1 MKFEELKNR
10 REALLS
16 MMPEKSVAILSSAY
30 RNFRTRDVENP
41 YRQNSDFLYMT
52 GISEPNLLNL
62 IYREG
67 GKNHLILF
75 RNNTTDHE
83 KVWEGIRLD
92 NNEILERYGFTE
104 VYNYDEYQ
112 EKISIFLEKKE
123 NIYVDDGVNKE
134 LDRFLSSK
142 FSDIGNSK
150 QVNSLYP
157 KNKMALSTI
166 IHKMRLVKSDYEIE
180 LIKNA
185 AQVSI
190 LAHEQAMTKSKPGIY
205 EYELDAEIQYIF
217 NKNNMHFAYMSI
229 VGGGNNACT
238 LHYIKNNHLLKN
250 NDLVLIDAAAENKGY
265 ASDITRTFPVNGKF
279 TKEQA
284 LIYDIV
290 LNAQEKA
297 IEFLRPGV
305 TWDKVHEIS
314 VREIS
319 QGLINLNILPD
330 DIEMVIN
337 NELYKEF
344 FMHKTGHWIGLD
356 VHDVGEYEGILFEPG
371 MIITV
376 EPGIYISSS
385 NKDVEKKWRGI
396 GVRIEDDVLITSNG
410 CEVITKKLAKKRDAV
425 EAICSKNNE

>member
-1 MKFEELKNR
+1 MELEELRNR
-10 REALLS
+10 RESLLS
-16 MMPEKSVAILSSAY
+16 IMPEKSVAILSSAY

-52 GISEPNLLNL
+52 GISEPNLLNM
-62 IYREG
+62 IYRED

-92 NNEILERYGFTE
+92 NNEILERYGFTGI
-104 VYNYDEYQ
+104 YDYDEYQ
-112 EKISIFLEKKE
+112 EKISTILEKKE

-134 LDRFLSSK
+134 LDIFLSSK
-142 FSDIGNSK
+142 LPDIGSSK
-150 QVNSLYP
+150 QLNSLHP
-157 KNKMALSTI
+157 KNKIALSPI
-166 IHKMRLVKSDYEIE
+166 IHKMRLVKSDYEVE
-180 LIKNA
+180 LMKNA

-190 LAHEQAMTKSKPGIY
+190 LAHEQAMKKSKPGIY
-205 EYELDAEIQYIF
+205 EYELDAEMQYIF

-250 NDLVLIDAAAENKGY
+250 NELVLIDAAAENKGY

-314 VREIS
+314 VREIA

-330 DIEMVIN
+330 DLEMVIN

-356 VHDVGEYEGILFEPG
+356 VHDVGDYEGIIFEPG
-371 MIITV
+371 MVITV
-376 EPGIYISSS
+376 EPGIYISLS

-410 CEVITKKLAKKRDAV
+410 CEVITKKLAKKRDAI
-425 EAICSKNNE
+425 EAICSKKNE

>member
-16 MMPEKSVAILSSAY
+16 IMPEKSIAILSSAY
-30 RNFRTRDVENP
+30 RNYRTKDVENP

-52 GISEPNLLNL
+52 GINEPNLLNM
-62 IYREG
+62 IFREG
-67 GKNHLILF
+67 GKNHSILF

-92 NNEILERYGFTE
+92 NNKILERYGFTE
-104 VYNYDEYQ
+104 IHNYDEYQ
-112 EKISIFLEKKE
+112 EKISSFLEKKE
-123 NIYVDDGVNKE
+123 NIYIDDGINKE
-134 LDRFLSSK
+134 LDMFLSSK
-142 FSDIGNSK
+142 LPDIGNSK
-150 QVNSLYP
+150 QVNSLLP
-157 KNKMALSTI
+157 KNKIALSKI

-180 LIKNA
+180 LMKNA

-190 LAHEQAMTKSKPGIY
+190 LAHEQAMKKSKPGIY
-205 EYELDAEIQYIF
+205 EYELDAEIKYIF
-217 NKNNMHFAYMSI
+217 NKHNMHFAYMSI
-229 VGGGNNACT
+229 VGGGDNACT

-250 NDLVLIDAAAENKGY
+250 NELVLIDAAAENKGY

-279 TKEQA
+279 TQEQA

-290 LNAQEKA
+290 LGAQEKA

-314 VREIS
+314 VKEIS
-319 QGLINLNILPD
+319 QGLINLSILPD
-330 DIEMVIN
+330 DIEIVIN
-337 NELYKEF
+337 DGLYKEF

-356 VHDVGEYEGILFEPG
+356 VHDVGDYEGILFEPG
-371 MIITV
+371 MVITV

-425 EAICSKNNE
+425 EAICSKKNE

>member
-16 MMPEKSVAILSSAY
+16 IMPEKSIAILSSAY
-30 RNFRTRDVENP
+30 RNYRTKDVENP

-52 GISEPNLLNL
+52 GINEPNLLNM

-67 GKNHLILF
+67 GKNHSILF

-92 NNEILERYGFTE
+92 NNKILERYGFTE
-104 VYNYDEYQ
+104 IHNYDEYQ
-112 EKISIFLEKKE
+112 EKISSFLEKKE
-123 NIYVDDGVNKE
+123 NIYIDDGINKE
-134 LDRFLSSK
+134 LDIFLSSK
-142 FSDIGNSK
+142 LLDIGNSK
-150 QVNSLYP
+150 QVSSLLP
-157 KNKMALSTI
+157 KNKIALSTI

-180 LIKNA
+180 LMKNA

-190 LAHEQAMTKSKPGIY
+190 LAHEQAMKKSKPGIY
-205 EYELDAEIQYIF
+205 EYELDAEIKYIF
-217 NKNNMHFAYMSI
+217 NKHNMHFAYMSI
-229 VGGGNNACT
+229 VGGGDNACT

-250 NDLVLIDAAAENKGY
+250 NELVLIDAAAENKGY

-279 TKEQA
+279 TQEQA

-290 LNAQEKA
+290 LSAQEKA

-314 VREIS
+314 VKEIS
-319 QGLINLNILPD
+319 QGLINLSILPD
-330 DIEMVIN
+330 DIEIVIN
-337 NELYKEF
+337 DGLYKEF

-356 VHDVGEYEGILFEPG
+356 VHDVGDYEGILFEPG
-371 MIITV
+371 MVITV

-385 NKDVEKKWRGI
+385 NKNVEKKWRGI

-410 CEVITKKLAKKRDAV
+410 CEVITKKLAKKRDEV
-425 EAICSKNNE
+425 EAICSRKNE

>member
-30 RNFRTRDVENP
+30 RNFRTKDVENP
-41 YRQNSDFLYMT
+41 YRQNSDFLYMA
-52 GISEPNLLNL
+52 GINEPNLLNM

-67 GKNHLILF
+67 GKNHSILF

-104 VYNYDEYQ
+104 IHNYDQYQ
-112 EKISIFLEKKE
+112 ERISSFLDKKE
-123 NIYVDDGVNKE
+123 NIYMDDGINKE
-134 LDRFLSSK
+134 LDMFLSSK
-142 FSDIGNSK
+142 LPDIGNSK
-150 QVNSLYP
+150 QVNSLLP
-157 KNKMALSTI
+157 KNKIALSTI

-180 LIKNA
+180 LMKNA

-190 LAHEQAMTKSKPGIY
+190 LAHEQAMKKSKPGIY
-205 EYELDAEIQYIF
+205 EYELDAEIKYIF
-217 NKNNMHFAYMSI
+217 NKHNMHFAYMSI
-229 VGGGNNACT
+229 VGGGDNACT

-250 NDLVLIDAAAENKGY
+250 NELVLIDAAAENKGY

>member
-30 RNFRTRDVENP
+30 RNFRTKDIENP
-41 YRQNSDFLYMT
+41 YRQNSNFLYMT
-52 GISEPNLLNL
+52 GISEPNLLNI

-123 NIYVDDGVNKE
+123 NIYVDDDVNKE

-142 FSDIGNSK
+142 LSDIGNSK

-371 MIITV
+371 MVITV

-385 NKDVEKKWRGI
+385 HKDVEKKWRGI

-425 EAICSKNNE
+425 EAICSKKNE

>member
-16 MMPEKSVAILSSAY
+16 IMPEKSIAILSSAY
-30 RNFRTRDVENP
+30 RNYRTKDVENP

-52 GISEPNLLNL
+52 GINEPNLLNM

-67 GKNHLILF
+67 GKNHSILF

-104 VYNYDEYQ
+104 IHNYDEYQ
-112 EKISIFLEKKE
+112 EKISSFLEKKE
-123 NIYVDDGVNKE
+123 NIYIDDGINKE
-134 LDRFLSSK
+134 LDIFLSSK
-142 FSDIGNSK
+142 LLDIGNSK
-150 QVNSLYP
+150 QVSSLLP
-157 KNKMALSTI
+157 KNKIALSKI

-180 LIKNA
+180 LMKNA

-190 LAHEQAMTKSKPGIY
+190 LAHEQAMKKSKPGIY
-205 EYELDAEIQYIF
+205 EYELDAEIKYIF
-217 NKNNMHFAYMSI
+217 NKHNMHFAYMSI
-229 VGGGNNACT
+229 VGGGDNACT

-250 NDLVLIDAAAENKGY
+250 NELVLIDAAAENKGY

-279 TKEQA
+279 TQEQA

-290 LNAQEKA
+290 LSAQEKA

-314 VREIS
+314 VKEIS
-319 QGLINLNILPD
+319 QGLINLSILPD
-330 DIEMVIN
+330 DIEIVIN
-337 NELYKEF
+337 DGLYKEF

-356 VHDVGEYEGILFEPG
+356 VHDVGDYEGILFEPG
-371 MIITV
+371 MVITV

-385 NKDVEKKWRGI
+385 NKNVEKKWRGI

-410 CEVITKKLAKKRDAV
+410 CEVITKKLAKKRDEV
-425 EAICSKNNE
+425 EAICSRKNE

>member
-16 MMPEKSVAILSSAY
+16 VMPEKSIAILSSAY
-30 RNFRTRDVENP
+30 RNFRTKDVENP

-52 GISEPNLLNL
+52 GINEPNLLNM

-67 GKNHLILF
+67 GKNHSILF

-92 NNEILERYGFTE
+92 NNEILEMYGFTE
-104 VYNYDEYQ
+104 IHNYDEYQ
-112 EKISIFLEKKE
+112 EKISSFLEKKE
-123 NIYVDDGVNKE
+123 NIYIDDGINKE
-134 LDRFLSSK
+134 LDMFLSSK
-142 FSDIGNSK
+142 LPDIGNSK
-150 QVNSLYP
+150 QVNSLFP
-157 KNKMALSTI
+157 KNKIALSTI

-180 LIKNA
+180 LMKNA

-190 LAHEQAMTKSKPGIY
+190 LAHEQAMKKSKPGIY
-205 EYELDAEIQYIF
+205 EYELDAEIKYIF
-217 NKNNMHFAYMSI
+217 NKHNMHFAYMSI
-229 VGGGNNACT
+229 VGGGDNACT

-250 NDLVLIDAAAENKGY
+250 NELVLIDAAAENKGY

-279 TKEQA
+279 TQEQA

-290 LNAQEKA
+290 LSAQEKA

-314 VREIS
+314 VKEIS
-319 QGLINLNILPD
+319 QGLINLRILPD

-337 NELYKEF
+337 DELYKEF

-356 VHDVGEYEGILFEPG
+356 VHDVGDYEGILFEPG
-371 MIITV
+371 MVITV

-385 NKDVEKKWRGI
+385 NKNVEKKWRGI

-410 CEVITKKLAKKRDAV
+410 CEVITKKLAKKRDEV
-425 EAICSKNNE
+425 EAICSRKNE

>member
-16 MMPEKSVAILSSAY
+16 IMPEKSIAILSSAY
-30 RNFRTRDVENP
+30 RNFRTKDVENP

-52 GISEPNLLNL
+52 GINEPNLLNM

-67 GKNHLILF
+67 GKNHSILF

-92 NNEILERYGFTE
+92 NNKILERYGFTE
-104 VYNYDEYQ
+104 IHNYDEYQ
-112 EKISIFLEKKE
+112 EKISSFLEKKE
-123 NIYVDDGVNKE
+123 NIYIDDGINKE
-134 LDRFLSSK
+134 LDMFLSSK
-142 FSDIGNSK
+142 LPDIGNSK
-150 QVNSLYP
+150 QVNSLFP
-157 KNKMALSTI
+157 KNKIALSTI

-180 LIKNA
+180 LMKNA

-190 LAHEQAMTKSKPGIY
+190 LAHEQAMKKSKPGIY
-205 EYELDAEIQYIF
+205 EYELDAEIKYIF
-217 NKNNMHFAYMSI
+217 NKHNMHFAYMSI
-229 VGGGNNACT
+229 VGGGDNACT

-250 NDLVLIDAAAENKGY
+250 NELVLIDAAAENKGY

-279 TKEQA
+279 TQEQA

-290 LNAQEKA
+290 LSAQEKA

-314 VREIS
+314 VKEIS
-319 QGLINLNILPD
+319 QGLINLRILPD

-337 NELYKEF
+337 DGLYKEF

-356 VHDVGEYEGILFEPG
+356 VHDVGDYEGILFQPG
-371 MIITV
+371 MVITV

-385 NKDVEKKWRGI
+385 NKNVEKKWRGI

-410 CEVITKKLAKKRDAV
+410 CEVITKKLAKKRDEV
-425 EAICSKNNE
+425 EAICSRKNE

>member
-16 MMPEKSVAILSSAY
+16 IMPEKSIAILPSAY
-30 RNFRTRDVENP
+30 RNFRTKDVENP

-52 GISEPNLLNL
+52 GINEPNLLNM

-67 GKNHLILF
+67 GKNHSILF

-104 VYNYDEYQ
+104 IHNYDEYQ
-112 EKISIFLEKKE
+112 EKISSFLEKKE
-123 NIYVDDGVNKE
+123 NIYIDDGINKE
-134 LDRFLSSK
+134 LDIFLSSK
-142 FSDIGNSK
+142 LPDIGNSK
-150 QVNSLYP
+150 QVSSLFP
-157 KNKMALSTI
+157 KNKIALGTI

-180 LIKNA
+180 LMKNA

-190 LAHEQAMTKSKPGIY
+190 LAHEQAMKKSKPGIY
-205 EYELDAEIQYIF
+205 EYELDAEIKYIF
-217 NKNNMHFAYMSI
+217 NKHNMHFAYMSI
-229 VGGGNNACT
+229 VGGGDNACT

-250 NDLVLIDAAAENKGY
+250 NELVLIDAAAENKGY

-279 TKEQA
+279 TQEQA

-290 LNAQEKA
+290 LSAQEKA

-314 VREIS
+314 VKEIS
-319 QGLINLNILPD
+319 QGLINLSILPD
-330 DIEMVIN
+330 DIEIVIN
-337 NELYKEF
+337 DGLYKEF

-356 VHDVGEYEGILFEPG
+356 VHDVGDYEGILFEPG
-371 MIITV
+371 MVITV

-385 NKDVEKKWRGI
+385 NKNVEKKWRGI

-410 CEVITKKLAKKRDAV
+410 CEVITKKLAKKRDEV
-425 EAICSKNNE
+425 EAICSRKNE

>member
-1 MKFEELKNR
+1 MKLEELKVR
-10 REALLS
+10 REELLS
-16 MMPEKSVAILSSAY
+16 IMPEKSVAILSSAY
-30 RNFRTRDVENP
+30 RNFRTRDVEHP

-52 GISEPNLLNL
+52 GISEPNLLCM
-62 IYREG
+62 IYRES
-67 GKNHLILF
+67 GKTHLILF
-75 RNNTTDHE
+75 RNNTTEHE
-83 KVWEGIRLD
+83 KVWEGIRPD

-104 VYNYDEYQ
+104 IHSYDEYQ
-112 EKISIFLEKKE
+112 EKASSFLEKKE
-123 NIYVDDGVNKE
+123 NIYVDDDVNKE
-134 LDRFLSSK
+134 LDMFLSSK
-142 FSDIGNSK
+142 CSGIGNTK
-150 QVNSLYP
+150 QVNSLFP
-157 KNKMALSTI
+157 KNKMALSRI

-180 LIKNA
+180 LMKNA

-190 LAHEQAMTKSKPGIY
+190 LAHEQAMKKSKPGIY

-217 NKNNMHFAYMSI
+217 NKNNMHCAYMSI

-238 LHYIKNNHLLKN
+238 LHYIKNNQLLKN
-250 NDLVLIDAAAENKGY
+250 NELVLIDAAAENKGY

-297 IEFLRPGV
+297 IEFVKPGI

-319 QGLINLNILPD
+319 QGLINLTILPD

-356 VHDVGEYEGILFEPG
+356 VHDVGDYEGILFEPG
-371 MIITV
+371 MVITV
-376 EPGIYISSS
+376 EPGIYISLS

-410 CEVITKKLAKKRDAV
+410 CEVMTKKLAKKRDAI
-425 EAICSKNNE
+425 EAICSKKNE

>member
-16 MMPEKSVAILSSAY
+16 IMPEKSIAILSSAY
-30 RNFRTRDVENP
+30 RNFRTKDVENP

-52 GISEPNLLNL
+52 GINEPNLLNM

-67 GKNHLILF
+67 GKNHSILF

-104 VYNYDEYQ
+104 IHNYDEYQ
-112 EKISIFLEKKE
+112 EKISSFLEKKE
-123 NIYVDDGVNKE
+123 NIYIDDGINKE
-134 LDRFLSSK
+134 LDIFLSSK
-142 FSDIGNSK
+142 LPDIGNSK
-150 QVNSLYP
+150 QVSSLFP
-157 KNKMALSTI
+157 KNKIALGTI

-180 LIKNA
+180 LMKNA

-205 EYELDAEIQYIF
+205 EYELDAEIKYIF
-217 NKNNMHFAYMSI
+217 NKHNMHFAYMSI
-229 VGGGNNACT
+229 VGGGDNACT

-250 NDLVLIDAAAENKGY
+250 NELVLIDAAAENKGY

-279 TKEQA
+279 TQEQA

-290 LNAQEKA
+290 LSAQEKA

-314 VREIS
+314 VKEIS
-319 QGLINLNILPD
+319 QGLINLSILPD
-330 DIEMVIN
+330 DIEIVIN
-337 NELYKEF
+337 NGLYKEF

-356 VHDVGEYEGILFEPG
+356 VHDVGDYEGILFEPG
-371 MIITV
+371 MVITV

-385 NKDVEKKWRGI
+385 NKNVEKKWRGI

-410 CEVITKKLAKKRDAV
+410 CEVITKKLAKKRDEV
-425 EAICSKNNE
+425 EAICSRKNE

>member
-16 MMPEKSVAILSSAY
+16 IMPEKSIAILSSAY
-30 RNFRTRDVENP
+30 RNFRTKDVENP

-52 GISEPNLLNL
+52 GINEPNLLNM

-67 GKNHLILF
+67 GKNHSILF

-104 VYNYDEYQ
+104 IHNYDEYQ
-112 EKISIFLEKKE
+112 EKISSFLEKKE
-123 NIYVDDGVNKE
+123 NIYIDDGINKE
-134 LDRFLSSK
+134 LDMFLSSK
-142 FSDIGNSK
+142 LPDIGNNK
-150 QVNSLYP
+150 QVNSLFP
-157 KNKMALSTI
+157 KNKIALSTI

-180 LIKNA
+180 LMKNA

-190 LAHEQAMTKSKPGIY
+190 LAHEQAMKKSKPGIY
-205 EYELDAEIQYIF
+205 EYELDAEIKYIF
-217 NKNNMHFAYMSI
+217 NKHNMHFAYMSI
-229 VGGGNNACT
+229 VGGGDNACT

-250 NDLVLIDAAAENKGY
+250 NELVLIDAAAENKGY

-279 TKEQA
+279 TQEQA

-290 LNAQEKA
+290 LSAQEKA

-314 VREIS
+314 VKEIS
-319 QGLINLNILPD
+319 QGLINLSILPD
-330 DIEMVIN
+330 DIEIVIN
-337 NELYKEF
+337 DGLYKEF

-356 VHDVGEYEGILFEPG
+356 VHDVGDYEGILFEPG
-371 MIITV
+371 MVITV

-385 NKDVEKKWRGI
+385 NKNVEKKWRGI
-396 GVRIEDDVLITSNG
+396 GVRIEDDVLITNNG
-410 CEVITKKLAKKRDAV
+410 CEVITKKLAKKIDEV
-425 EAICSKNNE
+425 EAICSRNNE

>member
-1 MKFEELKNR
+1 MKFDEIKNR
-10 REALLS
+10 REAFLS

-30 RNFRTRDVENP
+30 RNFRTRDVENS

-52 GISEPNLLNL
+52 GISEPNLLHI
-62 IYREG
+62 IYQEG
-67 GKNHLILF
+67 GKAHLILF

-104 VYNYDEYQ
+104 IYNYDEYQ
-112 EKISIFLEKKE
+112 DKISSFLEKKE

-134 LDRFLSSK
+134 LDMFLSLKLSNLG
-142 FSDIGNSK
+142 SSE
-150 QVNSLYP
+150 QVNSLLP
-157 KNKMALSTI
+157 KNKMALNTI

-190 LAHEQAMTKSKPGIY
+190 LAHEQAMKKSKPGIY

-250 NDLVLIDAAAENKGY
+250 NELVLIDAAAENKGY

-279 TKEQA
+279 TEEQA

-297 IEFLRPGV
+297 IKFLRPGV

-314 VREIS
+314 VQEIS
-319 QGLINLNILPD
+319 QGLINLNILPN
-330 DIEMVIN
+330 DIDMVIN

-356 VHDVGEYEGILFEPG
+356 VHDVGDYEGILFEPG
-371 MIITV
+371 MVITV
-376 EPGIYISSS
+376 EPGIYISLS
-385 NKDVEKKWRGI
+385 NTNVEKKWRGI

-410 CEVITKKLAKKRDAV
+410 SEVITKKLAKKRDAI
-425 EAICSKNNE
+425 EAICSKKNE

>member
-10 REALLS
+10 RETLLS
-16 MMPEKSVAILSSAY
+16 IMPEKSIAILSSAY
-30 RNFRTRDVENP
+30 RNFRTKDVENP

-52 GISEPNLLNL
+52 GINEPNLLNM

-67 GKNHLILF
+67 GKNHSILF

-104 VYNYDEYQ
+104 IHNYDEYQ
-112 EKISIFLEKKE
+112 EKISSFLEKKE
-123 NIYVDDGVNKE
+123 NIYIDDGINKE
-134 LDRFLSSK
+134 LDIFLSSK
-142 FSDIGNSK
+142 LPDIGNSK
-150 QVNSLYP
+150 QVNSLFP
-157 KNKMALSTI
+157 KNKIALSTI

-180 LIKNA
+180 LMKNA

-190 LAHEQAMTKSKPGIY
+190 LAHEQAMKKSKPGIY
-205 EYELDAEIQYIF
+205 EYELDAEIKYIF
-217 NKNNMHFAYMSI
+217 NKHNMHFAYMSI
-229 VGGGNNACT
+229 VGGGDNACT

-250 NDLVLIDAAAENKGY
+250 NELVLIDAAAENKGY

-279 TKEQA
+279 TQEQA

-290 LNAQEKA
+290 LSAQEKA

-314 VREIS
+314 VKEIS
-319 QGLINLNILPD
+319 QGLINLRILPD
-330 DIEMVIN
+330 DLEMVIN
-337 NELYKEF
+337 DGLYKEF

-356 VHDVGEYEGILFEPG
+356 VHDVGDYEGILFEPG
-371 MIITV
+371 MVITV

-385 NKDVEKKWRGI
+385 NKNVEKKWRGI

-410 CEVITKKLAKKRDAV
+410 CEVITKKLAKKRDEV
-425 EAICSKNNE
+425 EAICSRKNE

>member
-1 MKFEELKNR
+1 MELEELRNR
-10 REALLS
+10 RESLLS
-16 MMPEKSVAILSSAY
+16 IMPEKSVAILSSAY

-52 GISEPNLLNL
+52 GISEPNLLNM
-62 IYREG
+62 IYRED

-92 NNEILERYGFTE
+92 NNEILERYGFTGI
-104 VYNYDEYQ
+104 YDYDEYQ
-112 EKISIFLEKKE
+112 EKISTILEKKE

-134 LDRFLSSK
+134 LDIFLSSK
-142 FSDIGNSK
+142 LPDIGSSK
-150 QVNSLYP
+150 QLNSLHP
-157 KNKMALSTI
+157 KNKIALSPI

-180 LIKNA
+180 LMKNA

-190 LAHEQAMTKSKPGIY
+190 LAHEQAMKKSKPGIY
-205 EYELDAEIQYIF
+205 EYELDAEMQYIF

-250 NDLVLIDAAAENKGY
+250 NELVLIDAAAENKGY

-314 VREIS
+314 VREIA

-330 DIEMVIN
+330 DLEMVIN

-356 VHDVGEYEGILFEPG
+356 VHDVGDYEGIIFEPG
-371 MIITV
+371 MVITV
-376 EPGIYISSS
+376 EPGIYISLS

-410 CEVITKKLAKKRDAV
+410 CEVITKKLAKKRDAI
-425 EAICSKNNE
+425 EAICSKKNE

>member
-16 MMPEKSVAILSSAY
+16 IMPEKSIAILSSAY
-30 RNFRTRDVENP
+30 RNFRTKDVENP
-41 YRQNSDFLYMT
+41 YRQNSDFLYMA
-52 GISEPNLLNL
+52 GINEPNLLNM

-67 GKNHLILF
+67 GKNHSILF

-104 VYNYDEYQ
+104 IHNYDQYQ
-112 EKISIFLEKKE
+112 ERISSFLEKKE
-123 NIYVDDGVNKE
+123 NIYMDDGINKE
-134 LDRFLSSK
+134 LDMFLSSK
-142 FSDIGNSK
+142 LPDIGNSK
-150 QVNSLYP
+150 QVNSLFP
-157 KNKMALSTI
+157 KNKIALSTI

-180 LIKNA
+180 LMKNA

-190 LAHEQAMTKSKPGIY
+190 LAHEQAMKKSKPGIY
-205 EYELDAEIQYIF
+205 EYELDAEIKYIF
-217 NKNNMHFAYMSI
+217 NKHNMHFAYMSI
-229 VGGGNNACT
+229 VGGGDNACT

-250 NDLVLIDAAAENKGY
+250 NELVLIDAAAENKGY

-279 TKEQA
+279 TQEQA

-290 LNAQEKA
+290 LSAQEKA

-314 VREIS
+314 VKEIS
-319 QGLINLNILPD
+319 QGLINLRILPD

-337 NELYKEF
+337 DGLYKEF

-356 VHDVGEYEGILFEPG
+356 VHDVGDYEGILFEPG
-371 MIITV
+371 MVITV

-385 NKDVEKKWRGI
+385 NKNVEKKWRGI

-410 CEVITKKLAKKRDAV
+410 CEVITKKLAKKRDEV
-425 EAICSKNNE
+425 EAICSRKNE

>member
-16 MMPEKSVAILSSAY
+16 IMPEKSIAILSSAY
-30 RNFRTRDVENP
+30 RNFRTKDVENP

-52 GISEPNLLNL
+52 GINEPNLLNM

-67 GKNHLILF
+67 GKNHSILF

-104 VYNYDEYQ
+104 IHNYDQYQ
-112 EKISIFLEKKE
+112 ERISSFLEKKE
-123 NIYVDDGVNKE
+123 NIYIDDGINKE
-134 LDRFLSSK
+134 LDMFLSSK
-142 FSDIGNSK
+142 LPDIGNSK
-150 QVNSLYP
+150 QVNNLLP
-157 KNKMALSTI
+157 KNKIALSTI

-180 LIKNA
+180 LMKNA

-190 LAHEQAMTKSKPGIY
+190 LAHEQAMKKSKPGIY
-205 EYELDAEIQYIF
+205 EYELDAEIKYIF
-217 NKNNMHFAYMSI
+217 NKHNMHFAYMSI
-229 VGGGNNACT
+229 VGGGDNACT

-250 NDLVLIDAAAENKGY
+250 NELVLIDAAAENKGY

-279 TKEQA
+279 TQEQA

-290 LNAQEKA
+290 LSAQEKA

-314 VREIS
+314 VKEIS
-319 QGLINLNILPD
+319 QGLINLRILPD

-337 NELYKEF
+337 DGLYKEF

-356 VHDVGEYEGILFEPG
+356 VHDVGDYEGILFEPG
-371 MIITV
+371 MVITV

-385 NKDVEKKWRGI
+385 NKNVEKKWRGI

-410 CEVITKKLAKKRDAV
+410 CEVITKKLAKKRDEV
-425 EAICSKNNE
+425 EAICSRKNE

>member
-16 MMPEKSVAILSSAY
+16 IMPEKSIAILSSAY
-30 RNFRTRDVENP
+30 RNFRTKDVENP
-41 YRQNSDFLYMT
+41 YRQNSDFLYMA
-52 GISEPNLLNL
+52 GINEPNLLNM

-67 GKNHLILF
+67 GKNHSILF

-104 VYNYDEYQ
+104 IHNYDQYQ
-112 EKISIFLEKKE
+112 ERISSFLEKKE
-123 NIYVDDGVNKE
+123 NIYIDDGINKE

-142 FSDIGNSK
+142 LPDIGNNK
-150 QVNSLYP
+150 QVNSLFP
-157 KNKMALSTI
+157 KNKIALSTI

-180 LIKNA
+180 LMKNA

-190 LAHEQAMTKSKPGIY
+190 LAHEQAMKKSKPGIY
-205 EYELDAEIQYIF
+205 EYELDAEIKYIF
-217 NKNNMHFAYMSI
+217 NKHNMHFAYMSI
-229 VGGGNNACT
+229 VGGGDNACT

-250 NDLVLIDAAAENKGY
+250 NELVLIDAAAENKGY

-279 TKEQA
+279 TQEQA

-290 LNAQEKA
+290 LSAQEKA

-314 VREIS
+314 VKEIS
-319 QGLINLNILPD
+319 QGLINLSILPD

-337 NELYKEF
+337 DGLYKEF

-356 VHDVGEYEGILFEPG
+356 VHDVGDYEGILFQPG
-371 MIITV
+371 MVITV

-385 NKDVEKKWRGI
+385 NKNVEKKWRGI

-410 CEVITKKLAKKRDAV
+410 CEVITKKLAKKRDEV
-425 EAICSKNNE
+425 EAICSRKNE

>member
-52 GISEPNLLNL
+52 GINEPNLLNM

-67 GKNHLILF
+67 GKNHSILF

-134 LDRFLSSK
+134 LDIFLSSK
-142 FSDIGNSK
+142 LSDIGNSK

-157 KNKMALSTI
+157 KHKMVLSTI

-371 MIITV
+371 MVITV

-396 GVRIEDDVLITSNG
+396 GVRIEDDILITSNG

-425 EAICSKNNE
+425 EAICSKKNE

>member
-16 MMPEKSVAILSSAY
+16 IMPEKSIAILSSAY
-30 RNFRTRDVENP
+30 RNYRTKDVENP

-52 GISEPNLLNL
+52 GINEPNLLNK
-62 IYREG
+62 IFREG
-67 GKNHLILF
+67 GKNHSILF

-104 VYNYDEYQ
+104 IHNYDEYQ
-112 EKISIFLEKKE
+112 EKISSFLEKKD
-123 NIYVDDGVNKE
+123 NIYIDDGINKE
-134 LDRFLSSK
+134 LDIFLSSK
-142 FSDIGNSK
+142 LPDIGNSK
-150 QVNSLYP
+150 QVSSLLP
-157 KNKMALSTI
+157 KNKIALGKI

-180 LIKNA
+180 LMKNA

-190 LAHEQAMTKSKPGIY
+190 LAHEQAMKKSKPGIY
-205 EYELDAEIQYIF
+205 EYELDAEIKYIF
-217 NKNNMHFAYMSI
+217 NKHNMHFAYMSI
-229 VGGGNNACT
+229 VGGGDNACT

-250 NDLVLIDAAAENKGY
+250 NELVLIDAAAENKGY

-279 TKEQA
+279 TQEQA

-290 LNAQEKA
+290 LSAQEKA

-314 VREIS
+314 VKEIS
-319 QGLINLNILPD
+319 QGLINLSILPD
-330 DIEMVIN
+330 DIEIVIN
-337 NELYKEF
+337 DGLYKEF

-356 VHDVGEYEGILFEPG
+356 VHDVGDYEGILFEPG
-371 MIITV
+371 MVITV

-425 EAICSKNNE
+425 EAICSKKNE

>member
-16 MMPEKSVAILSSAY
+16 IMPEKSIAILSSAY
-30 RNFRTRDVENP
+30 RNFRTKDVENP

-52 GISEPNLLNL
+52 GINEPNLLNM

-67 GKNHLILF
+67 GKNHSILF

-92 NNEILERYGFTE
+92 NKEILERYGFTE
-104 VYNYDEYQ
+104 IHNYDEYQ
-112 EKISIFLEKKE
+112 EKISSFLEKKE
-123 NIYVDDGVNKE
+123 NIYIDDGINKE
-134 LDRFLSSK
+134 LDMFLSSK
-142 FSDIGNSK
+142 LPDIGNSK
-150 QVNSLYP
+150 QVSSLFP
-157 KNKMALSTI
+157 KNKIALSTI

-180 LIKNA
+180 LMKNA

-190 LAHEQAMTKSKPGIY
+190 LAHEQAMKKSKPGIY
-205 EYELDAEIQYIF
+205 EYELDAEIKYIF
-217 NKNNMHFAYMSI
+217 NKHNMHFAYMSI
-229 VGGGNNACT
+229 VGGGDNACT

-250 NDLVLIDAAAENKGY
+250 NELVLIDAAAENKGY

-279 TKEQA
+279 TQEQA

-290 LNAQEKA
+290 LSAQEKA

-314 VREIS
+314 VKEIS
-319 QGLINLNILPD
+319 QGLINLSILPD
-330 DIEMVIN
+330 DIEIVIN
-337 NELYKEF
+337 DGLYKEF

-356 VHDVGEYEGILFEPG
+356 VHDVGDYEGILFEPG
-371 MIITV
+371 MVITV

-385 NKDVEKKWRGI
+385 NKNVEKKWRGI

-410 CEVITKKLAKKRDAV
+410 CEVITKKLAKKRDEV
-425 EAICSKNNE
+425 EAICSRKNE

>member
-10 REALLS
+10 REVLLS
-16 MMPEKSVAILSSAY
+16 IMPEKSIAILSSAY
-30 RNFRTRDVENP
+30 RNFRTKDVENP

-52 GISEPNLLNL
+52 GINEPNLLNM

-67 GKNHLILF
+67 GKNHSILF

-104 VYNYDEYQ
+104 IHNYDEYQ
-112 EKISIFLEKKE
+112 EKISSFLEKKE
-123 NIYVDDGVNKE
+123 NIYIDDGINKE
-134 LDRFLSSK
+134 LDIFLSSK
-142 FSDIGNSK
+142 LPDIGNSK
-150 QVNSLYP
+150 QVSSLFP
-157 KNKMALSTI
+157 KNKIALGTI

-180 LIKNA
+180 LMKNA

-190 LAHEQAMTKSKPGIY
+190 LAHEQAMKKSKPGIY
-205 EYELDAEIQYIF
+205 EYELDAEIKYIF
-217 NKNNMHFAYMSI
+217 NKHNMHFAYMSI
-229 VGGGNNACT
+229 VGGGDNACT

-250 NDLVLIDAAAENKGY
+250 NELVLIDAAAENKGY

-279 TKEQA
+279 TQEQA

-290 LNAQEKA
+290 LSAQEKA

-314 VREIS
+314 VKEIS
-319 QGLINLNILPD
+319 QGLINLSILPD

-337 NELYKEF
+337 DGLYKEF

-356 VHDVGEYEGILFEPG
+356 VHDVGDYEGILFEPG
-371 MIITV
+371 MVITV

-385 NKDVEKKWRGI
+385 NKNVEKKWRGI

-410 CEVITKKLAKKRDAV
+410 CEVITKKLAKKRDEV
-425 EAICSKNNE
+425 EAICSRKNE

>member
-16 MMPEKSVAILSSAY
+16 IMPEKSIAILSSAY
-30 RNFRTRDVENP
+30 RNFRTKDVENP

-52 GISEPNLLNL
+52 GINEPNLLNM
-62 IYREG
+62 IYRESG
-67 GKNHLILF
+67 INHAILF

-92 NNEILERYGFTE
+92 NNEILERHGFTE
-104 VYNYDEYQ
+104 IHNYDEYQ
-112 EKISIFLEKKE
+112 EKISSFLEKKE
-123 NIYVDDGVNKE
+123 NIYIDDGVNKE
-134 LDRFLSSK
+134 LDIFLSSQLP
-142 FSDIGNSK
+142 DIGNSK
-150 QVNSLYP
+150 QVNSMLP
-157 KNKMALSTI
+157 KNKIALSTI

-180 LIKNA
+180 LMKNA

-190 LAHEQAMTKSKPGIY
+190 LAHEQAMKKSKPGIY
-205 EYELDAEIQYIF
+205 EYELDAEIKYIF
-217 NKNNMHFAYMSI
+217 NKHNMHFAYMSI
-229 VGGGNNACT
+229 VGGGDNACT

-250 NDLVLIDAAAENKGY
+250 NELVLIDAAAENKGY

-279 TKEQA
+279 TQEQA

-290 LNAQEKA
+290 LSAQEKA

-314 VREIS
+314 VKEIS
-319 QGLINLNILPD
+319 QGLINLSILPD

-337 NELYKEF
+337 DGLYKEF

-356 VHDVGEYEGILFEPG
+356 VHDVGDYEGILFEPG
-371 MIITV
+371 MVITV

-385 NKDVEKKWRGI
+385 NKNVEKKWRGI

-410 CEVITKKLAKKRDAV
+410 CEVITKKLAKKRDEV
-425 EAICSKNNE
+425 EAICSRKNE

>member
-16 MMPEKSVAILSSAY
+16 IMPEKSIAILSSAY
-30 RNFRTRDVENP
+30 RNFRTKDVENP

-52 GISEPNLLNL
+52 GINEPNLLNM

-67 GKNHLILF
+67 GKNHSILF

-104 VYNYDEYQ
+104 IHNYDEYQ
-112 EKISIFLEKKE
+112 EKISSFLEKKE
-123 NIYVDDGVNKE
+123 NIYIDEGINKE
-134 LDRFLSSK
+134 LDMFLSSK
-142 FSDIGNSK
+142 FPDIGNSK
-150 QVNSLYP
+150 QVSSLFP
-157 KNKMALSTI
+157 KNKIALSTI
-166 IHKMRLVKSDYEIE
+166 IHKMRLVKSDYEIK
-180 LIKNA
+180 LMKNA

-190 LAHEQAMTKSKPGIY
+190 LAHEQAMKKSKPGIY

-238 LHYIKNNHLLKN
+238 LHYIKNSHLLKN
-250 NDLVLIDAAAENKGY
+250 NELVLIDAAAENKGY

-284 LIYDIV
+284 LIYDVV

-305 TWDKVHEIS
+305 TWDKVHAIS
-314 VREIS
+314 VKEIS
-319 QGLINLNILPD
+319 QGLINLKILPD

-356 VHDVGEYEGILFEPG
+356 VHDVGDYEGVLFEPG
-371 MIITV
+371 MVITV

-385 NKDVEKKWRGI
+385 NKNVEKKWRGI

-410 CEVITKKLAKKRDAV
+410 SEVITKKLVKKRDAI
-425 EAICSKNNE
+425 EAICNKKNE

>member
-30 RNFRTRDVENP
+30 RNFRTKDIENP
-41 YRQNSDFLYMT
+41 YRQNSNFLYMT
-52 GISEPNLLNL
+52 GISEPNLLNI

-123 NIYVDDGVNKE
+123 NIYVDDDVNKE

-142 FSDIGNSK
+142 LSDIGNSK
-150 QVNSLYP
+150 QVNGLYP

-190 LAHEQAMTKSKPGIY
+190 LAHEQAMKKSKPGIY

-371 MIITV
+371 MVITV

-385 NKDVEKKWRGI
+385 NKNVEKKWRGI

-410 CEVITKKLAKKRDAV
+410 CEVITKKLAKKRDEV
-425 EAICSKNNE
+425 EAICSRKNE

>member
-16 MMPEKSVAILSSAY
+16 IMPEKSIAILSSAY
-30 RNFRTRDVENP
+30 RNFRTKDVENP

-52 GISEPNLLNL
+52 GINEPNLLNM

-67 GKNHLILF
+67 GKNHSILF

-104 VYNYDEYQ
+104 IHNYDEYQ
-112 EKISIFLEKKE
+112 EKISSFLEKKE
-123 NIYVDDGVNKE
+123 NIYIDDGINKE
-134 LDRFLSSK
+134 LDMFLSSK
-142 FSDIGNSK
+142 LPDIGNSK
-150 QVNSLYP
+150 QVNNLLP
-157 KNKMALSTI
+157 KNKIALSTI

-180 LIKNA
+180 LMKNA

-190 LAHEQAMTKSKPGIY
+190 LAHEQAMKKSKPGIY
-205 EYELDAEIQYIF
+205 EYELDAEIKYIF
-217 NKNNMHFAYMSI
+217 NKHNMHFAYMSI
-229 VGGGNNACT
+229 VGGGDNACT

-250 NDLVLIDAAAENKGY
+250 NELVLIDAAAENKGY

-279 TKEQA
+279 TQEQA

-290 LNAQEKA
+290 LSAQEKA

-314 VREIS
+314 VKEIS
-319 QGLINLNILPD
+319 QGLINLSILPD

-337 NELYKEF
+337 DGLYKEF

-356 VHDVGEYEGILFEPG
+356 VHDVGDYEGILFEPG
-371 MIITV
+371 MVITV

-385 NKDVEKKWRGI
+385 NKNVEKKWRGI

-410 CEVITKKLAKKRDAV
+410 CEVITKKLAKKRDEV
-425 EAICSKNNE
+425 EAICSRKNE